1 LLNIIRHRENPMTDI
16 LIVPTPEA
24 TEIASELRVSLFR
37 LMRRLRTEHPAGAGS
52 FAQMGVIFRIH
63 RHGPSTLSA
72 LAAADG
78 ITPQSM
84 ARTVGELVDNGMLLR
99 EPDPSDG
106 RQILL
111 SLTDKAEQMLLDFQ
125 SQRDG
130 WLAVAMLAR
139 LSSEEREVL
148 RVASRLLDRL
158 SAE

>member
-1 LLNIIRHRENPMTDI
+1 MTDL

-37 LMRRLRTEHPAGAGS
+37 LVRRLRHEHPSGARS
-52 FAQMGVIFRIH
+52 FAQMTVLMRLH
-63 RHGPSTLSA
+63 RHGPATLSE

-84 ARTVGELVDNGMLLR
+84 ARTVGELVEDGMLLR
-99 EPDPSDG
+99 QPDPSDG

-111 SLTDKAEQMLLDFQ
+111 SLTEKAEQMVRDFQ

-139 LSSEEREVL
+139 LSPEEREIL
-148 RVASRLLDRL
+148 RVAARLLDRL

>member
-1 LLNIIRHRENPMTDI
+1 MTDL

-24 TEIASELRVSLFR
+24 TEIASELRLSLFR
-37 LMRRLRTEHPAGAGS
+37 LVRRLRTEHPSGARS
-52 FAQMGVIFRIH
+52 FAQMGVLMRLY
-63 RHGPSTLSA
+63 RNGPATLSE

-84 ARTVGELVDNGMLLR
+84 ARTLGELVEDGMLTR
-99 EPDPSDG
+99 QPDPSDG

-111 SLTDKAEQMLLDFQ
+111 SLTDKAEEMVRDFQ

-139 LSSEEREVL
+139 LSPEEREIL
-148 RVASRLLDRL
+148 RVAARLLDRL

>member
-1 LLNIIRHRENPMTDI
+1 MTGL

-24 TEIASELRVSLFR
+24 TEIASELRISLFR
-37 LMRRLRTEHPAGAGS
+37 LVRRLRTEHPSGAGS
-52 FAQMGVIFRIH
+52 FAQMGVLMRLT
-63 RHGPSTLSA
+63 RSGPATLSE

-84 ARTVGELVDNGMLLR
+84 ARTVGELVDGGMLQR

-111 SLTDKAEQMLLDFQ
+111 SLTEKAEEMVRDFQ

-139 LSSEEREVL
+139 LSPEERELL
-148 RVASRLLDRL
+148 RVAARLLDRL

>member
-1 LLNIIRHRENPMTDI
+1 MTDL
-16 LIVPTPEA
+16 LITPTPEA
-24 TEIASELRVSLFR
+24 TEIASELRIALFR
-37 LMRRLRTEHPAGAGS
+37 LVRRLRTEHPSGAGS
-52 FAQMGVIFRIH
+52 FAQMGVLMRLS
-63 RHGPSTLSA
+63 RSGPATLSE

-84 ARTVGELVDNGMLLR
+84 ARTVGELVDGGMLRR

-111 SLTDKAEQMLLDFQ
+111 SLTDTAQEMVRDFQ

-139 LSSEEREVL
+139 LSPEEREML
-148 RVASRLLDRL
+148 RVAARLLDRL

>member
-1 LLNIIRHRENPMTDI
+1 MTNL

-37 LMRRLRTEHPAGAGS
+37 LVRRLRHEHPSGARS
-52 FAQMGVIFRIH
+52 FAQMAVLMRLH
-63 RHGPSTLSA
+63 RHGPATLSE
-72 LAAADG
+72 LASADG

-84 ARTVGELVDNGMLLR
+84 ARTVGELVDDGMLLR
-99 EPDPSDG
+99 EPHPSDG

-111 SLTDKAEQMLLDFQ
+111 SLTGKAEQMVRDFQ

-139 LSSEEREVL
+139 LSPEEREVL

>member
-1 LLNIIRHRENPMTDI
+1 MTDL

-24 TEIASELRVSLFR
+24 TEIASELRISLFR
-37 LMRRLRTEHPAGAGS
+37 LVRRLRTEHPSGAKS
-52 FAQMGVIFRIH
+52 FAQMGVLMRIS
-63 RHGPSTLSA
+63 RNGPATMSE
-72 LAAADG
+72 LASADG

-84 ARTVGELVDNGMLLR
+84 ARTVGELVDGGFLRR

-111 SLTDKAEQMLLDFQ
+111 SLTEQAERMVRDFQ
-125 SQRDG
+125 SQRDS

-139 LSSEEREVL
+139 LSAEERELL
-148 RVASRLLDRL
+148 RVAARLLDRL

>member
-1 LLNIIRHRENPMTDI
+1 LSIEKCRMTDL

-37 LMRRLRTEHPAGAGS
+37 LVRRLRHEHPSGARS
-52 FAQMGVIFRIH
+52 FAQMTVLMRLH
-63 RHGPSTLSA
+63 RHGPATLSE

-84 ARTVGELVDNGMLLR
+84 ARTVGELVEDGMLLR
-99 EPDPSDG
+99 QPDPSDG

-111 SLTDKAEQMLLDFQ
+111 SLTEKAEQMVRDFQ

-139 LSSEEREVL
+139 LSPEEREIL
-148 RVASRLLDRL
+148 RVAARLLDRL

>member
-1 LLNIIRHRENPMTDI
+1 MTGLLIA
-16 LIVPTPEA
+16 PTPEA
-24 TEIASELRVSLFR
+24 TEIASELRMSLFR
-37 LMRRLRTEHPAGAGS
+37 LVRRLRTEHPSGARS
-52 FAQMGVIFRIH
+52 FAQMGVLMRLT
-63 RHGPSTLSA
+63 RSGPATLSE

-84 ARTVGELVDNGMLLR
+84 ARTVGELVDGGMLQR

-111 SLTDKAEQMLLDFQ
+111 SLTEKAEEMVRDFQ

-139 LSSEEREVL
+139 LSPEERELL
-148 RVASRLLDRL
+148 RVAARLLDRL

>member
-1 LLNIIRHRENPMTDI
+1 MTDL

-24 TEIASELRVSLFR
+24 TEIASELRISLFR
-37 LMRRLRTEHPAGAGS
+37 LVRRLRTEHPSGVGS
-52 FAQMGVIFRIH
+52 FAQMGVLMRIA
-63 RHGPSTLSA
+63 RNGRATMSE

-84 ARTVGELVDNGMLLR
+84 ARTVGELVEGGMLQR

-111 SLTDKAEQMLLDFQ
+111 SLTEKAQEMVRDFQ

-139 LSSEEREVL
+139 LSPEEREML
-148 RVASRLLDRL
+148 RVAARLLDRL

>member
-1 LLNIIRHRENPMTDI
+1 MTDL

-37 LMRRLRTEHPAGAGS
+37 LVRRLRTEHPSGARS
-52 FAQMGVIFRIH
+52 FTQMGVLMRLY
-63 RHGPSTLSA
+63 RHGPATLSA

-84 ARTVGELVDNGMLLR
+84 ARTVGELVDDGMLLR

-111 SLTDKAEQMLLDFQ
+111 SLTGKAEQMVRDFQ

-139 LSSEEREVL
+139 LSPEEREIL
-148 RVASRLLDRL
+148 RVAARLLDRL

>member
-1 LLNIIRHRENPMTDI
+1 MTDL
-16 LIVPTPEA
+16 LIVPTTEA
-24 TEIASELRVSLFR
+24 TEIASELRIALFR
-37 LMRRLRTEHPAGAGS
+37 LVRRLRTEHPSGAKS
-52 FAQMGVIFRIH
+52 FAQMGVLMRMS
-63 RHGPSTLSA
+63 RNGPATMSE

-84 ARTVGELVDNGMLLR
+84 ARTVGELVDGGLLRR

-111 SLTDKAEQMLLDFQ
+111 SLTGQAEQMVRDFQ

-139 LSSEEREVL
+139 LSPEERELL
-148 RVASRLLDRL
+148 RVAARLLDRL